1 LSLPESGR
9 AAVVTAYDEPLE
21 IREYPVL
28 PPEPGSILVEVDRA
42 TVCGTDVHVWQG
54 LMGGVYQLELPLILG
69 HEMVGR
75 IVEFGDGPR
84 VDSAGVNLA
93 RGDRVVWEHEACGH
107 CYYCTV
113 EGMGALCVERRI
125 GFLISSER
133 PPHFNGGFGEYTYV
147 WPKSGRLRVPDDVKS
162 EWASAASCA
171 LRTVIN
177 GWESLGIVD
186 YRHTVV
192 IQGAG
197 PLGLFATAVA
207 ATHRPKKLIVI
218 GGPAARLEIAQAWGA
233 DAVISLDETPDTADR
248 RALVLDATDG
258 RGADV
263 VGEFS
268 GGRGAFAE
276 GIALAAPNG
285 RYTVVGTVGGPEQSV
300 PVHQIVH
307 KNLRISG
314 TLSGEIDSYHKALE
328 FLRRNRDRFD
338 WDLMMGTTYGL
349 DDLTSGMRR
358 MQRFEE
364 IKAIVAPGGP
374 A

>member
-1 LSLPESGR
+1 M
-9 AAVVTAYDEPLE
+9 TAYDEPLQV
-21 IREYPVL
+21 REYPVL
-28 PPEPGSILVEVDRA
+28 APEPGAILVEVDRA
-42 TVCGTDVHVWQG
+42 TICGTDVHVWQG
-54 LMGGVYQLELPLILG
+54 QMGGVYDLELPLILG
-69 HEMVGR
+69 HEIVGR

-84 VDSAGVNLA
+84 VDSAGAELA
-93 RGDRVVWEHEACGH
+93 IADRVVWEHESCGH

-113 EGMGALCVERRI
+113 EGKGALCLERRI

-147 WPKSGRLRVPDDVKS
+147 WPRSGRLRVPDDVKS

-177 GWESLGIVD
+177 GWEPLGIID

-207 ATHRPKKLIVI
+207 AVHNPKKLIVI
-218 GGPAARLEIAQAWGA
+218 GGPAERLEIARAWGA
-233 DAVISLDETPDTADR
+233 DVVISIEETPDPADR
-248 RALVLDATDG
+248 LVAVLDATDG

-276 GIALAAPNG
+276 GLGLAAPNG
-285 RYTVVGTVGGPEQSV
+285 RYAVVGTVGGPMQPV

-307 KNLRISG
+307 KNLHISG
-314 TLSGEIDSYHKALE
+314 SLSGEIDSYYKALE
-328 FLRRNRDRFD
+328 FLRHNRDRFD
-338 WDLMMGTTYGL
+338 WDLMIGTTYGL
-349 DDLTSGMRR
+349 DDLTDGMRR
-358 MQRFEE
+358 MQRFDE
-364 IKAIVAPGGP
+364 IKAVVAPGAGH
-374 A
+374 